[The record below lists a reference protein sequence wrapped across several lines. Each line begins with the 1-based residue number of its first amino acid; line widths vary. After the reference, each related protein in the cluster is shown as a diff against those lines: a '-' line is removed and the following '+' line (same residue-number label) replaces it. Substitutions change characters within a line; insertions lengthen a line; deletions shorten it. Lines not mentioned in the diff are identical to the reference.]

1 MNAAEIENREQSK
14 GAAGKPAEKHGA
26 VADAPKAEADGAVPK
41 APATLSITI
50 SAKAV
55 EAIKKQVE
63 KRGLPNTALR
73 VGVRGGGC
81 SGFSY
86 VIQFHDGELQARDVV
101 YDLKAQDG
109 TNVRVVT
116 DKKSLIYLNGTELDW
131 EQTLMTQ
138 GFKFR
143 NPQEKSNCGC
153 GHSFTV

>member
-1 MNAAEIENREQSK
+1 MNAESHNHEHAKAAAPESATKPVAAEPAK
-14 GAAGKPAEKHGA
+14 GA
-26 VADAPKAEADGAVPK
+26 
-41 APATLSITI
+41 TLGITI
-50 SAKAV
+50 SARAV
-55 EAIKKQVE
+55 EAIKKQIE
-63 KRGLPNTALR
+63 KRGVPNTALR

-86 VIQFHDGELQARDVV
+86 VIQFHDGELQPRDVV

-109 TNVRVVT
+109 TSVRVVT

-131 EQTLMTQ
+131 EQTLMAQ